1 MRTFGRSV
9 PIVVVEFRCRD
20 LPMGTNPLRYWYV
33 LQCNPREE
41 VTAWRQVESLGM
53 EVYYPCVS
61 VRTVNPRARK
71 VKPYFPGYLFVR
83 LDASTLSKH
92 TFRWMAHIVGLVCCG
107 DEPTPVPDA
116 LVAAIRRRVAEFALV
131 CADPAHGMKR
141 GDPVRIQ
148 AGPFEGYEAVF
159 DMRMSG
165 DNRVRVLLELIN
177 GKSVALDIQATQVDR
192 IPYRREGR

>member
-1 MRTFGRSV
+1 
-9 PIVVVEFRCRD
+9 
-20 LPMGTNPLRYWYV
+20 
-33 LQCNPREE
+33 
-41 VTAWRQVESLGM
+41 
-53 EVYYPCVS
+53 VS
-61 VRTVNPRARK
+61 VHTVNPRAKK

-83 LDASTLSKH
+83 LDANFLSKY
-92 TFRWMAHIVGLVCCG
+92 TFRWMPHIVGLVSCG

-141 GDPVRIQ
+141 GDAVRIQ

-165 DNRVRVLLELIN
+165 NDRVKVLLELIN
-177 GKSVALDIQATQVDR
+177 GKSVALDIQATKVDR
-192 IPYRREGR
+192 IPCRQVGR